1 MLKQAWFQRL
11 IQHIEQPTPPY
22 EIKGE
27 TALAIAMPPLAFAFQ
42 LLDSLYGK
50 SFSAGQSLSYV
61 VILALFTAVAFSSVF
76 ALATPPGERWVRRML
91 AGKRTTAYLAAL
103 PLLYVGLYL
112 LTLWAGGFPEL
123 YTDALKKITDPWS
136 RLPLPLFFAVAAILL
151 YGCFRGG
158 LALAKRAD
166 ANAAASPPHF
176 GWRQFGC
183 VLVTAFPYLVLQE
196 ILPLLWCFSTPAA
209 LIVMMYG
216 AGLGREYFGFT
227 FMPRSRKEA
236 LFVAMLLI
244 SGLMLFLATN
254 FIVGGIAYTGGLWQM
269 PWWKVYTSTFMM
281 LFIVG
286 ISEEVIFRCGILT
299 LFATYLAR
307 TTSNGW
313 WGRCPRTAAAI
324 ATSLLFGIAHF
335 PHGPLLMFL
344 AFLASLLYGL
354 AFVGGKSLFGPVLL
368 HGLLNVL
375 LLMNF
380 KLLAF

>member
-1 MLKQAWFQRL
+1 MLKQAWLQRL
-11 IQHIEQPTPPY
+11 IQHIEQLTPPY
-22 EIKGE
+22 TLKGE
-27 TALAIAMPPLAFAFQ
+27 TALAIAILPLSFAYQ
-42 LLDSLYGK
+42 VLESLYGK
-50 SFSAGQSLSYV
+50 NADSAHSLPYV
-61 VILALFTAVAFSSVF
+61 VLLALFTAVAFSSVF
-76 ALATPPGERWVRRML
+76 ALATPPGERWIRRML

-103 PLLYVGLYL
+103 PPLYAGLYL

-123 YTDALKKITDPWS
+123 YTDALKKIVEPWS
-136 RLPLPLFFAVAAILL
+136 RFPLPLVLAVAAILL

-158 LALAKRAD
+158 LALARRVD
-166 ANAAASPPHF
+166 ANAAELPPHF
-176 GWRQFGC
+176 GWRQLGC
-183 VLVTAFPYLVLQE
+183 VLFTAFPYLVLQE
-196 ILPLLWCFSTPAA
+196 FLPLLWCFSTPAA

-236 LFVAMLLI
+236 LFVIALLI
-244 SGLMLFLATN
+244 SGLLLFLATN
-254 FIVGGIAYTGGLWQM
+254 FIVGGIAYTGDLWQM

-299 LFATYLAR
+299 LFASLLERY
-307 TTSNGW
+307 
-313 WGRCPRTAAAI
+313 RCRYPRSAAAI

-375 LLMNF
+375 LLKNF
-380 KLLAF
+380 QLLAF